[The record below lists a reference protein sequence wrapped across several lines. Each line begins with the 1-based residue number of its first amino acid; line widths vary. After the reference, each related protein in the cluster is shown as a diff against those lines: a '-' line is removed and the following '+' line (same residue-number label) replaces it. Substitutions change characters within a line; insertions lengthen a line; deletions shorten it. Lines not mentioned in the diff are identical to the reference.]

1 MKLWNRIDRI
11 VSGQP
16 SKPLLL
22 AFFLAFA
29 LFFPQPVNAQKD
41 ANSTYLLIGMIG
53 GKSLSG
59 AVLQDSTGEQLF
71 YRLYDKLPDGSQIVK
86 LRDDGIS
93 LKDEN
98 GLVYEMF
105 ISHDTKTAASESG
118 TNGKSYASESAPIQH
133 RFTQAEQESIAR
145 QKQRQQQL
153 LNARQRANKLD
164 E

>member
-11 VSGQP
+11 VSGQS

-22 AFFLAFA
+22 ALFLAFA
-29 LFFPQPVNAQKD
+29 LFSPRPVNAQKD

-98 GLVYEMF
+98 GTVYEMY
-105 ISHDTKTAASESG
+105 ISHDTKTATSESS
-118 TNGKSYASESAPIQH
+118 TSSKSYASESAPKQH

-145 QKQRQQQL
+145 QKQRMQQL
-153 LNARQRANKLD
+153 HNAQRRAL
-164 E
+164 ELAE